1 MFSKSL
7 SEAPRPHFMERV
19 CWIYGFFSQAM
30 QGNKVNYL
38 LFKRD
43 LDCRI
48 TRGRDGV
55 SQEIMLTLKDK
66 MD

>member
-1 MFSKSL
+1 
-7 SEAPRPHFMERV
+7 
-19 CWIYGFFSQAM
+19 M

-38 LFKRD
+38 LSKRD

-55 SQEIMLTLKDK
+55 SQEIMPTLKDK

>member
-1 MFSKSL
+1 MALSL
-7 SEAPRPHFMERV
+7 VRPGVLKVWGSRTPLLGD
-19 CWIYGFFSQAM
+19 ITLAM

-38 LFKRD
+38 LPERD

-55 SQEIMLTLKDK
+55 SQEIMPTLKDK

>member
-7 SEAPRPHFMERV
+7 LMLHNPTAWSTLV
-19 CWIYGFFSQAM
+19 LWIYAFFSQAM

-38 LFKRD
+38 LPKRD

-48 TRGRDGV
+48 TRGIIE
-55 SQEIMLTLKDK
+55 S
-66 MD
+66 

>member
-7 SEAPRPHFMERV
+7 SGAARPHCLGRLL
-19 CWIYGFFSQAM
+19 WIYSFFSWAM
-30 QGNKVNYL
+30 QGNKVHYL
-38 LFKRD
+38 LPKRD

-55 SQEIMLTLKDK
+55 SQEIMPTLKDK